1 MAPPGWWRPSG
12 TGLAIPQVM
21 RPAALPPRQTI
32 LLSPS
37 PDKASVGP
45 NVLARLRPETRD
57 AVLAIGRRREY
68 GAGEVLFHQG
78 DPHDGIFL
86 IESGLVK
93 SFYVS
98 EDGREITLGFWT
110 EGHYVGAPQMFGGGE
125 HAWTSIVIA
134 RTRCIWLPGE
144 ELRALGA
151 RHNDLALAL
160 IDALVHKSECYCAV
174 LQLLATHSMRARLA
188 RLLSMLAARGDGSLV
203 RLSHHELACMIGS
216 TRQWVSLSMA
226 RLNEEGILAR
236 RACGGYEVLDREALD
251 AVR

>member
-1 MAPPGWWRPSG
+1 
-12 TGLAIPQVM
+12 M

-68 GAGEVLFHQG
+68 AAGDALFHQG
-78 DPHDGIFL
+78 DPHDGVYL

-125 HAWTSIVIA
+125 HAWTSVAVA
-134 RTRCIWLPGE
+134 RSRCLWLPGG
-144 ELRALGA
+144 ELQALSA

-188 RLLSMLAARGDGSLV
+188 RLISTLDSRGEGAVV

-226 RLNEEGILAR
+226 RLQEEGILAR
-236 RACGGYEVLDREALD
+236 RPCGGYEVVDPEALN